1 MDLQGYRDELK
12 LQLTGGVLELEIDD
26 ATIDKVIKSALTEVQ
41 RYIDTTVIE
50 TIPYKKCIDLS
61 PRKINA
67 VVSVYRTEGFN
78 SADANGST
86 DPMYVTQWQLLS
98 GIGNMAT
105 FQNYLSN
112 YQSWLTT
119 MQMRN
124 TLSTD
129 LAFRYDKHT
138 NLLYINIST
147 GLPENITIEYVPQ
160 YEDVSQIDSDF
171 WEDILI
177 QLAVAKLKIVL
188 GRIRSKYTQSNA
200 LWTTDGET
208 LLNEGNTELTNLRT
222 QLQASTQLV
231 YPID

>member
-105 FQNYLSN
+105 FQNYLSKN
-112 YQSWLTT
+112 
-119 MQMRN
+119 
-124 TLSTD
+124 LS
-129 LAFRYDKHT
+129 
-138 NLLYINIST
+138 
-147 GLPENITIEYVPQ
+147 
-160 YEDVSQIDSDF
+160 
-171 WEDILI
+171 
-177 QLAVAKLKIVL
+177 
-188 GRIRSKYTQSNA
+188 
-200 LWTTDGET
+200 
-208 LLNEGNTELTNLRT
+208 
-222 QLQASTQLV
+222 
-231 YPID
+231 